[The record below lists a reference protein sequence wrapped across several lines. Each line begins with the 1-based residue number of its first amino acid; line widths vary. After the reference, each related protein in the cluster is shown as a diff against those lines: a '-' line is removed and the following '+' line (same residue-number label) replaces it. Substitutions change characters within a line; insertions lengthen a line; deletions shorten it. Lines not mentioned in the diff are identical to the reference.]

1 MPSHKPRV
9 SIGLPVYN
17 GENYLTS
24 AIETLLAQTFTD
36 FELIISDN
44 CSTDRTQDICR
55 SFCDRDARIRYV
67 RQAKNLGAVRNFNL
81 VFHYARGEYFKW
93 AAHDDVCAPAFLQ
106 RCVERLDAN
115 PSVVWCYPR
124 SDKIGPDGESLISC
138 LPTGDPSLR
147 RLPNGELTWNGHPR
161 TDYDSRHP
169 HKRFRGVLLGT
180 TWSVDAYALI
190 RSAALQKTRL
200 ELPFYGSEKVLI
212 GELSLLGRCDHI
224 PELLFAQ
231 RIHPDASG
239 CIKSAVRQLAFAN
252 SNQSAGFA
260 FTRPKILKAHLTSV
274 LRHGHLAFPERI
286 RCLWVVAQY
295 ILQWRKWK
303 RVVMSTW
310 KGAGAGGGNLPLLRQ
325 REAAMKARCDALSSL
340 GDPMNAES
348 VPPAARPAGLCVP
361 SRNGDGRWE
370 EGTSGMQREDLR

>member
-147 RLPNGELTWNGHPR
+147 RLPNGELTWNGHPC
-161 TDYDSRHP
+161 TDDDPRHP
-169 HKRFRGVLLGT
+169 AQEGPKKPVST
-180 TWSVDAYALI
+180 TWSVDAYALTARRRYTKRDSSCPFTDRKRC
-190 RSAALQKTRL
+190 RS
-200 ELPFYGSEKVLI
+200 V
-212 GELSLLGRCDHI
+212 
-224 PELLFAQ
+224 
-231 RIHPDASG
+231 
-239 CIKSAVRQLAFAN
+239 N
-252 SNQSAGFA
+252 
-260 FTRPKILKAHLTSV
+260 
-274 LRHGHLAFPERI
+274 
-286 RCLWVVAQY
+286 
-295 ILQWRKWK
+295 
-303 RVVMSTW
+303 
-310 KGAGAGGGNLPLLRQ
+310 
-325 REAAMKARCDALSSL
+325 
-340 GDPMNAES
+340 
-348 VPPAARPAGLCVP
+348 
-361 SRNGDGRWE
+361 
-370 EGTSGMQREDLR
+370 

>member
-1 MPSHKPRV
+1 MRGFATSGKPRISGRSAT
-9 SIGLPVYN
+9 SISCFTTLVASISN
-17 GENYLTS
+17 GRHMT
-24 AIETLLAQTFTD
+24 T
-36 FELIISDN
+36 
-44 CSTDRTQDICR
+44 
-55 SFCDRDARIRYV
+55 
-67 RQAKNLGAVRNFNL
+67 
-81 VFHYARGEYFKW
+81 
-93 AAHDDVCAPAFLQ
+93 CAYPAFLQ

-124 SDKIGPDGESLISC
+124 SDKIGPDGESLIPC
-138 LPTGDPSLR
+138 LPTGDPRLR

-252 SNQSAGFA
+252 SNQSQGFA

-286 RCLWVVAQY
+286 RCLWVVAVHSSVAKMEACRDVH
-295 ILQWRKWK
+295 LEWSWGR
-303 RVVMSTW
+303 RR
-310 KGAGAGGGNLPLLRQ
+310 NLPLLRQ
-325 REAAMKARCDALSSL
+325 REAAMNARCDALSSL

-348 VPPAARPAGLCVP
+348 VSPAARPVGLCVP